1 MNKPKRVFIIHG
13 WEGTPESNWFPWLKM
28 ELEKNHFQVTV
39 PQMPHADYP
48 LEEEWVSS
56 ITQIVGVPDEHTYFV
71 GHSLGCIAILRYIE
85 SLPVKRKIGGI
96 ILVSG
101 FVTSL
106 AIPEIENFV
115 DHPVDFEKIRL
126 SVKHRILIHSDD
138 DPYVP
143 LSQGRYM
150 EKMLDAQ
157 LHIIHQ
163 GGHLN
168 TGIGNFTFPL
178 VAEKILSFNL

>member
-1 MNKPKRVFIIHG
+1 MSKRVFIIHG
-13 WEGTPESNWFPWLKM
+13 WGGTPESNWFPWLKT
-28 ELEKNHFQVTV
+28 ELKKKQFQVTV

-48 LEEEWVSS
+48 LEEEWVST
-56 ITQIVGVPDEHTYFV
+56 IRHIAGVPDEYTYFV

-85 SLPVKRKIGGI
+85 SLSFNRKIAAI

-126 SVKHRILIHSDD
+126 SVNHCILIHSDD

-178 VAEKILSFNL
+178 VAEKILSFN